1 MGRGSKQGAEG
12 GGGNFCSGS
21 CLSGEST
28 RVDSPVS

>member
-1 MGRGSKQGAEG
+1 MGRGSKQGAE